1 MPDPTGRISHLPD
14 MHRGVAWK
22 EPVRA
27 ALTTNITLSAPGAT
41 IDGVTMAAGYRFG
54 AFGQTTATESGIY
67 VWTGAASAAIR
78 AFDMDQDTSTS
89 VPASEAMGAFVY
101 VIGGTL
107 NGGKLFHATNTT
119 PPVLGT
125 NAVVFEE
132 WAGGAGGA
140 STPFDHGNMGATETV
155 SLADGDW
162 HRGTLTA
169 DCTITV
175 EGFTID
181 QGATLLF
188 GVMQDGTGGWAI
200 TWDADVV
207 WAGDD
212 QPGQDPGDVTWY
224 LLWSDEGDGLVYGA
238 KVGTTGGTAGTPA
251 LTLSTTNATGSAG
264 TFVATDATIAIFDAT
279 APTTLDY
286 SDVAATG
293 SAAVASRRDH
303 RHGMPAA
310 GGGGIGP
317 ILISDTPST
326 PLVFADLI
334 QNEAQD
340 DLVYAD
346 P

>member
-1 MPDPTGRISHLPD
+1 
-14 MHRGVAWK
+14 
-22 EPVRA
+22 
-27 ALTTNITLSAPGAT
+27 
-41 IDGVTMAAGYRFG
+41 
-54 AFGQTTATESGIY
+54 
-67 VWTGAASAAIR
+67 
-78 AFDMDQDTSTS
+78 
-89 VPASEAMGAFVY
+89 MGAFVY

-132 WAGGAGGA
+132 WA
-140 STPFDHGNMGATETV
+140 
-155 SLADGDW
+155 
-162 HRGTLTA
+162 
-169 DCTITV
+169 
-175 EGFTID
+175 
-181 QGATLLF
+181 
-188 GVMQDGTGGWAI
+188 
-200 TWDADVV
+200 
-207 WAGDD
+207 
-212 QPGQDPGDVTWY
+212 
-224 LLWSDEGDGLVYGA
+224 
-238 KVGTTGGTAGTPA
+238 GGTAGTPA

-293 SAAVASRRDH
+293 SAAVAARRDH

>member
-54 AFGQTTATESGIY
+54 AFGQTTATQSGIY

-140 STPFDHGNMGATETV
+140 STPFDHGSMGATETV

-175 EGFTID
+175 EGFTSD
-181 QGATLLF
+181 QGVVLLF
-188 GVMQDGTGGWAI
+188 GVEQDGTGGWAI

-207 WAGDD
+207 WKSAN
-212 QPGQDPGDVTWY
+212 QPGDSPGEVSWF
-224 LLWSDEGDGLVYGA
+224 LLWSDEGDAIVYGA
-238 KVGTTGGTAGTPA
+238 LVGSGTGASAGTPA
-251 LTLSTTNATGSAG
+251 LTFDTSDFVGTAS

-293 SAAVASRRDH
+293 SAAVAARRDH

-310 GGGGIGP
+310 GGGGE
-317 ILISDTPST
+317 LVISDTPST
-326 PLVFADLI
+326 PLVFADLV

-340 DLVYAD
+340 DLIYSD
-346 P
+346 